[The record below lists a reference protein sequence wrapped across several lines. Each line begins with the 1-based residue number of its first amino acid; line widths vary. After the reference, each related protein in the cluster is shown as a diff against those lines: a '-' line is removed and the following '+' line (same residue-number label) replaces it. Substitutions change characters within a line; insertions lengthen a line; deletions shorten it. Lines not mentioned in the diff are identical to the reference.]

1 MGVAPEKPQAIRP
14 LDLPNIPDFVVA
26 YVVILE
32 KSQMQMLKT
41 TRIDHF
47 QCLFGVLFAEHR
59 QQISH
64 GLAHL
69 ALLVAAEL

>member
-47 QCLFGVLFAEHR
+47 
-59 QQISH
+59 
-64 GLAHL
+64 
-69 ALLVAAEL
+69 